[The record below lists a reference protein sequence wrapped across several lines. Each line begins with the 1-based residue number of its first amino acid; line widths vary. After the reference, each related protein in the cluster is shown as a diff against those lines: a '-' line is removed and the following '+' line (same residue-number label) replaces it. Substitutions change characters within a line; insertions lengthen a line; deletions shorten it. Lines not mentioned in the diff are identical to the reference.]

1 MVTRRGKKHYI
12 YFRPFKSEKIGLAV
26 DAPTKTEAR
35 AIETM
40 ILRACRTGDYTS
52 LDPVSREATVRM
64 FVNQGWQL
72 PAGLRD
78 EQFGP
83 LPELSLGEASERFL
97 KSPEVRDT
105 KQRWRH
111 KIALLNILERLG
123 KETPVKSLWISD
135 LKAYREARIKEGR
148 KPTTVNRELGS
159 LSKLYAF
166 LIEERIVDDN
176 PVRRLPRLSEKC
188 SLRHVQMSKVD
199 VERITGACPDWY
211 AAMIW
216 TAYYTGMRRGELLN
230 LRRKQVNLQR
240 RMIYLTGED
249 TKEGRI
255 KRVPLRLELM
265 PILEEAMKVTCLET
279 DRVFLIRDAKGVR
292 PAQMEASKNPWGRAC
307 EKLALSKPWPR
318 FHDLRATWKVNA
330 RRSRMHPELERAI
343 MGHGERGL
351 SVHERYGF
359 ISDEELLQAV
369 DAMTFDHVKETVVI
383 VPDMVSGEKGNKM
396 ETSAASQR
404 KRSRAA
410 VT

>member
-1 MVTRRGKKHYI
+1 MVTKRGKKHYI

-26 DAPTKTEAR
+26 DVPTKTEAR

-40 ILRACRTGDYTS
+40 ILRACRTGDYSS

-64 FVNQGWQL
+64 FINQGWQL
-72 PAGLRD
+72 PAGLGD
-78 EQFGP
+78 GQAGP

-135 LKAYREARIKEGR
+135 LKAYREARLKEGR
-148 KPTTVNRELGS
+148 KPTTINRELSS
-159 LSKLYAF
+159 LSRLFAF
-166 LIEERIVDDN
+166 LVEERIVDDN
-176 PVRRLPRLSEKC
+176 PVRRLPKLSEKC
-188 SLRHVQMSKVD
+188 SLRQVQMSKAD
-199 VERITGACPDWY
+199 VERIAAACPAWY

-255 KRVPLRLELM
+255 KRVPLRRELVS
-265 PILEEAMKVTCLET
+265 ILEEAVKVPFLKT
-279 DRVFLIRDAKGVR
+279 DHVFVVRDSKGVR
-292 PAQMEASKNPWGRAC
+292 PVHEETAKNPWGRAC
-307 EKLALSKPWPR
+307 EKLALNKPWPR
-318 FHDLRATWKVNA
+318 FHDLRATWKTNA
-330 RRSRMHPELERAI
+330 RRSGVHPEIERAI

-383 VPDMVSGEKGNKM
+383 AVTTASEEKGNKM
-396 ETSAASQR
+396 VTSAVFQGGR
-404 KRSRAA
+404 F
-410 VT
+410 